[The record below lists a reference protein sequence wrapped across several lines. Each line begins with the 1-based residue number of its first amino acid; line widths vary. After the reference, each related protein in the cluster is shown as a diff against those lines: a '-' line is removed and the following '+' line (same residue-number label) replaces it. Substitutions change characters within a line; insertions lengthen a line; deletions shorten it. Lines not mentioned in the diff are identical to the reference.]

1 MPDAEARARTYER
14 SVRKSMIETS
24 KSGRHI
30 GRTAAGQRRDGPS
43 EGLEKAAGLF
53 EPWATGR
60 VAAIGDL
67 TTSSGLGEGYPQRC
81 LG

>member
-1 MPDAEARARTYER
+1 
-14 SVRKSMIETS
+14 MIETS